1 VKNIHGRFLGRG
13 IQIQIQAKAHGRMIF
28 ISGFMDTQASPE
40 PATNQDTMALPI
52 SNKIEAKKMSS
63 TGWFLQTQQ
72 VSWQHYVWAFA
83 VSLLAPL
90 LIICF
95 QSTVVRSRG
104 FISEKAMLFEAAGRF
119 SDFEIWFW
127 ANKLWIGTVATT
139 TFLIICPF
147 LKFRVLRWLVLI
159 CLLTGW
165 TYLFCRM

>member
-1 VKNIHGRFLGRG
+1 
-13 IQIQIQAKAHGRMIF
+13 MIF
-28 ISGFMDTQASPE
+28 ISGFMDIQESPE
-40 PATNQDTMALPI
+40 PATNRDTMDLHI

-72 VSWQHYVWAFA
+72 VSWPHYIWAFA

-90 LIICF
+90 LVICF
-95 QSTVVRSRG
+95 QSIVVSSRG

-119 SDFEIWFW
+119 SDFVSWLW
-127 ANKLWIGTVATT
+127 ANKLWIGTVAAS

-147 LKFRVLRWLVLI
+147 LKFRVLRWIVLI